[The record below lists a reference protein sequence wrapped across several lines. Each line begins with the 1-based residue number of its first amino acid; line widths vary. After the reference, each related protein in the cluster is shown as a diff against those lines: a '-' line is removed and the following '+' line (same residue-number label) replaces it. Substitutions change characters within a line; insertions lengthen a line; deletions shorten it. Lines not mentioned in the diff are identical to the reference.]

1 VIQSLQEI
9 RRCAVLGAGTMGHGI
24 AQLCAVAGFEV
35 VLYDVSPER
44 VEAGHSRI
52 RQSLQTL
59 TAKGKL
65 TPEAHDAALGRVQTA
80 TRLEGLAG
88 SQCAI
93 EAVPERLE
101 LKQTLLRELAGI
113 LGPEAL
119 LASNTSSL
127 SLTAIASAVPVPGRV
142 VGMHFFNP
150 PVLMK
155 LIELVRAEQSSVQAL
170 QLARAL
176 GERLGK
182 SCIEVRDVPGFAS
195 SRLGIALAMEAIRM
209 VEEGVASPADIDR
222 AMELGYN
229 HPMGP
234 LRLTDLVGLDVRL
247 TIADYLH
254 GALASP
260 RFEAPSLLRK
270 LVAEGKLG
278 QKSGE
283 GFYKY
288 DKPPE
293 GNPNT

>member
-1 VIQSLQEI
+1 MI
-9 RRCAVLGAGTMGHGI
+9 RSVDAIHRCAVLGAGTMGHGI

-35 VLYDVSPER
+35 VLYDVTAER
-44 VEAGHSRI
+44 VDAGLQRI
-52 RQSLQTL
+52 RHSLQTL

-65 TPEAHDAALGRVQTA
+65 TPEARDAAQGRVQTA
-80 TRLEGLAG
+80 TRLDALAG
-88 SQCAI
+88 AQWAI
-93 EAVPERLE
+93 EAVPEKLE
-101 LKQTLLRELAGI
+101 LKQSLLRELAAI
-113 LGPEAL
+113 LGPDAL

-127 SLTAIASAVPVPGRV
+127 SLTAIASAVPGPERV

-150 PVLMK
+150 PALMK
-155 LIELVRAEQSSVQAL
+155 LIELVRAEQSSPEAL

-254 GALASP
+254 GALQSP
-260 RFEAPSLLRK
+260 RFEAPPLLRR
-270 LVAEGKLG
+270 LVSEGKLG

-288 DKPPE
+288 DKPR
-293 GNPNT
+293 